1 MADLAKKSIHERYQ
15 HLLAVISSQRFLKM
29 QGLGNEVP
37 FFICPYDPK
46 EANEMAKLGNQLIN
60 QLKNQGIHVLK
71 VNLYDLAIELLKERG
86 IWEQL
91 LEAESTISKDELKEL
106 LQGVLDPE
114 KHLIPPIARMM
125 QLEPFD
131 VMFISGVGEVF
142 PYIRSHTVLN
152 NLQSTAKDRPT
163 LMFFPGEYSH
173 SAEKGASLK
182 LFGWLHDDNYYRAFN
197 IYHVHAWQERSL

>member
-1 MADLAKKSIHERYQ
+1 MADLSQKPIHERYQ

-46 EANEMAKLGNQLIN
+46 EANEMATLGKQLIN

-71 VNLYDLAIELLKERG
+71 INLYDLAIELLKERG
-86 IWEQL
+86 IWEQT

-114 KHLIPPIARMM
+114 KHLIPAIARKMKH
-125 QLEPFD
+125 EPFE
-131 VMFISGVGEVF
+131 VMFLSGVGEVF

-152 NLQSTAKDRPT
+152 NLQSTAKNRPT
-163 LMFFPGEYSH
+163 VLFFPGEYSH
-173 SAEKGASLK
+173 SAEKGAALK
-182 LFGWLHDDNYYRAFN
+182 LFSLLPDDNYYRAFN
-197 IYHVHAWQERSL
+197 IYQVHA

>member
-1 MADLAKKSIHERYQ
+1 MVDLAKKPIHERYL

-46 EANEMAKLGNQLIN
+46 EANEMAKLGKQLIN

-71 VNLYDLAIELLKERG
+71 INLYDLAIELLKERG

-91 LEAESTISKDELKEL
+91 LETENTISKDELKEL

-114 KHLIPPIARMM
+114 KHIIPAIAKKM
-125 QLEPFD
+125 QKEPFD

-163 LMFFPGEYSH
+163 VLFFPGDYSH
-173 SAEKGASLK
+173 TAEKGASLK
-182 LFGWLHDDNYYRAFN
+182 LFSRLQDDNYYRAFN
-197 IYHVHAWQERSL
+197 IYHVHA